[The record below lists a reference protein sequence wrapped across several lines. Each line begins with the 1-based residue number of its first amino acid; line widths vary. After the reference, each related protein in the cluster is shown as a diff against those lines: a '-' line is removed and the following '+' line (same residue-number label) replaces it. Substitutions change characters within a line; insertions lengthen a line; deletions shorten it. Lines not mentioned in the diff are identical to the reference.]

1 MLFPAFL
8 FSVAVFT
15 LSFLILSSIIVW
27 TIEDD
32 IYIYLYHHSYTFL
45 WFLVIVHILSSTI
58 CSFLFLYKRSR
69 NFIETIFTQLDDNI
83 YFIMLPF
90 CAILSITW
98 LGISCNVIQIIQEC
112 SNFKKQMENEQ
123 YYQKFT
129 CTGQI
134 MISVFGFCMFILW
147 GSLLLFNAIECFKI
161 LNATYKYNQTTRH
174 QNNLEN
180 LNQNQTPTEL
190 SDVPNRHSSLS
201 RK

>member
-8 FSVAVFT
+8 LCVAVFT

-27 TIEDD
+27 KIEDD

-58 CSFLFLYKRSR
+58 FSFLFLYKRTR
-69 NFIETIFTQLDDNI
+69 NFIETIFTQLDDTI

-90 CAILSITW
+90 SAILSITW
-98 LGISCNVIQIIQEC
+98 LGISCNITQITNEC
-112 SNFKKQMENEQ
+112 FNLKKQMENEI
-123 YYQKFT
+123 YYDKFT
-129 CTGQI
+129 CTGQV
-134 MISVFGFCMFILW
+134 MISVFGFCMFIIW

-161 LNATYKYNQTTRH
+161 LNANYKYNQSTRH

-190 SDVPNRHSSLS
+190 SDVPSRNSSLS